1 MKAIN
6 ILTNDKDFTFT
17 RVSVSYQHVISHYL
31 SSKMGLWMGLF
42 MQLSHRVGD
51 GLLTHTF
58 HQGEVKLA
66 FIPFLWIYGLFTCN

>member
-6 ILTNDKDFTFT
+6 ILTNDKGFTLT

-42 MQLSHRVGD
+42 MQLSHRVG
-51 GLLTHTF
+51 GGFLTHTF
-58 HQGEVKLA
+58 HQGEVQLA
-66 FIPFLWIYGLFTCN
+66 FILFFIYLWIIHM